1 MEFSETI
8 VANASSQC
16 QEEVAVRRK
25 TPFMILKLRLKRG
38 QHHFNKWLDNTSIHG
53 VVHIF
58 KGKSRLRRIL
68 WLIVFLFAATTC
80 AGIIIFYIVLWA
92 QDPTSTSISLISDD
106 EGQSFPAVT
115 VCNLNAVKKD
125 YADQNVVDLLN
136 DYANPTSGFIQN
148 WPFSNI
154 SRSCTDSLEA
164 ISTGNQSQTLLDAYT
179 NGGHKINEF
188 VVYCGFAGSD
198 GNIVRCE
205 ESLQPVFTSL
215 GVCFTFNSAYNGQ
228 PDRKVTL
235 AGPQFGL
242 NLVLNV
248 NRSEYLR
255 LSSSNVGVKVS
266 VHDRNSMPAPHQA
279 GVTLSPGTNSYLA
292 IETVNH
298 VDMTRESNCVRHDR
312 SLDFF
317 PGYSYTASTCHIDA
331 EYRNYADVNKCGC
344 SPEVNPSSNV
354 NTRNC
359 TIADICCLFQERNT
373 FNPSTNCPLSCEHLT
388 YKVEPSYSKLFSGGS
403 SESAAE
409 YLGTTVED
417 VEASLLSVYI
427 YFDEMLATELFTD
440 YSYTFAN
447 LLADMGGLLGLF
459 TGASVISLLEVC
471 ILLFDVLKNLLLT
484 REMKKAVQD
493 LESKINLPNVDAIT
507 KEDIEED

>member
-1 MEFSETI
+1 MDVQESRAGSSSHNFDQADQPDADETI
-8 VANASSQC
+8 DEDKVN
-16 QEEVAVRRK
+16 
-25 TPFMILKLRLKRG
+25 ILDPSPQKKSFKLRLKRG

-53 VVHIF
+53 IVHVF
-58 KGKSRLRRIL
+58 KGRSRLRRIL
-68 WLIVFLFAATTC
+68 WLLVFLFASTTC

-92 QDPTSTSISLISDD
+92 QDPTSTSISFITDD

-125 YADQNVVDLLN
+125 YADQYVVDLLN
-136 DYANPTSGFIQN
+136 NYANPTSGFIQN

-154 SRSCTDSLEA
+154 SRSCTDSLNSITIED
-164 ISTGNQSQTLLDAYT
+164 QQEKLFDAYT
-179 NGGHKINEF
+179 NGGNKIDDF

-205 ESLQPVFTSL
+205 ESLEPVFTSL

-248 NRSEYLR
+248 SVSEYLR
-255 LSSSNVGVKVS
+255 LGSSNVGVKVS
-266 VHDRNSMPAPHQA
+266 VHDRNSMPVPQV

-292 IETVNH
+292 IETVKH
-298 VDMTRESNCVRHDR
+298 VDKTRESNCVRHNR
-312 SLDFF
+312 SLAFF
-317 PGYSYTASTCHIDA
+317 PGYSYAASTCRINA
-331 EYRNYADVNKCGC
+331 EYRNYADANKCGC

-359 TIADICCLFQERNT
+359 TIADICCLSQERRT
-373 FNPSTNCPLSCEHLT
+373 FNPSTNCPLSCDHLT
-388 YKVEPSYSKLFSGGS
+388 YNVEQSYSKLFSSAS

-409 YLGTTVED
+409 SLGKT

-427 YFDEMLATELFTD
+427 HFDDILITQLLTR
-440 YSYTFAN
+440 YSYTIAN
-447 LLADMGGLLGLF
+447 LIADMGSLFGLLLM
-459 TGASVISLLEVC
+459 
-471 ILLFDVLKNLLLT
+471 NLLIVSIM
-484 REMKKAVQD
+484 RRAVKK
-493 LESKINLPNVDAIT
+493 LESKIMALPEVNLDGPIDDA
-507 KEDIEED
+507 